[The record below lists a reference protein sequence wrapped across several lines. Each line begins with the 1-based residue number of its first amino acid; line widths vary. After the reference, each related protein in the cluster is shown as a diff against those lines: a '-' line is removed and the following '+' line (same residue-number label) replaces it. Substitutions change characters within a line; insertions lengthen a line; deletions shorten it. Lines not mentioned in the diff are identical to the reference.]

1 MEHKEND
8 RVFTEE
14 ERQRVIELIARAE
27 QEFRMKNVTHAQS
40 DITTILTE
48 VRAEEN
54 YSWDDKGNGKLFADI
69 FREKCRYNVTAK
81 EWYVYNGK
89 NWEEDTEGME
99 VSK

>member
-69 FREKCRYNVTAK
+69 FREVPLQCNS
-81 EWYVYNGK
+81 
-89 NWEEDTEGME
+89 EGM
-99 VSK
+99 VCL